1 MPRPIS
7 NPLAIYI
14 TPPVRLALDQTDCR
28 YTRSQLFGFAGYLCR
43 EGLTLAQARQEHL
56 LAYAAECEARGL
68 SRPKQIVRDT
78 AHAWNRMIGKPG
90 WPKTQLVPPSSTR
103 ASIRYKDLAEKF
115 RRDGD
120 TYFGARAGHAD
131 DDLFN
136 ESAPEPLAA
145 ATLKDRKGKLCQLV
159 AHYVE
164 GGGKLKDLQSLSD
177 LTSEAAIRR
186 ILGHIWDKVDRKRN
200 AHAANLA
207 RLLRLIAQH
216 HCKAPLHVLDMIRAA
231 EKKFQVPQSGMTDK
245 NKKRLRTILEDK
257 HFIKFLRL
265 PMITLDAVDITAPT
279 LTDAI
284 AVQSALAMQ
293 IELEAPMRAKNLA
306 ELDLDRHFDFVS
318 DTQCH
323 IDIEPDDVKNDQVLS
338 YVLSEN
344 FCRLFRLYVDIYR
357 PLLLADHTSSALFI
371 SRNARPKNGAEL
383 GSQLQRFIKEGVG
396 LRMNVHLFR
405 HLTGYIYLR
414 HHPGEYEPVRQ
425 LLGHKDLRTTIN
437 FYVGLEEDAAFKR
450 YGAILDQLMSK
461 GGFDD
466 DTN

>member
-1 MPRPIS
+1 MPRPVS
-7 NPLAIYI
+7 NPFAPFM

-28 YTRSQLFGFAGYLCR
+28 YTRSQLFGFAGYVCR
-43 EGLTLAQARQEHL
+43 EGLTLADVRQEHL
-56 LAYAAECEARGL
+56 LAYGAECEALGL
-68 SRPKQIVRDT
+68 ARPKQVTRDA
-78 AHAWNRMIGKPG
+78 AHAWNRMIGKLG

-103 ASIRYKDLAEKF
+103 ASIRYQDLPEAL
-115 RRDGD
+115 RQDGD
-120 TYFGARAGHAD
+120 TYFGARAGHGD

-186 ILGHIWDKVDRKRN
+186 ILGHIWEKAGRKRN
-200 AHAANLA
+200 AHGANLA

-216 HCKAPLHVLDMIRAA
+216 HCKAPRHALDMIRAA
-231 EKKFQVPQSGMTDK
+231 EKKLQERQSGMTDK

-265 PMITLDAVDITAPT
+265 PMITLDTVDPTAPT
-279 LTDAI
+279 LTDALAI
-284 AVQSALAMQ
+284 QSALAMQ
-293 IELEAPMRAKNLA
+293 ILLEAPMRAKNLA

-318 DTQCH
+318 DMQCH
-323 IDIEPDDVKNDQVLS
+323 IDIEADDVKNDQVLS
-338 YVLSEN
+338 YVLGEN

-357 PLLLADHTSSALFI
+357 PLLLGEHTSSALFI
-371 SRNARPKNGAEL
+371 SRHGRHKNAAEL
-383 GSQLQRFIKEGVG
+383 ASQLQRFIQEGVG

-414 HHPGEYEPVRQ
+414 HHPGEYEPIRQ
-425 LLGHKDLRTTIN
+425 LLGHKDLRTTVN
-437 FYVGLEEDAAFKR
+437 FYVVLEEDAAFKR
-450 YGAILDQLMSK
+450 YGAILDQLISK

-466 DTN
+466 DGN